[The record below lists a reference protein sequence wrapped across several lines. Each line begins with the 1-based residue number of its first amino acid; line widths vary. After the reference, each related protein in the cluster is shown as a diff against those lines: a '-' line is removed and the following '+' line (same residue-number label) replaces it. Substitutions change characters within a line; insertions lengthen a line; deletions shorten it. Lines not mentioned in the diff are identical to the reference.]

1 MGFQKRGFILTYVWA
16 ANPDLVGRSTL
27 VGAMMEGA
35 RCWADEAEKPR
46 FGSAAV
52 QITYMLAWCAKFL
65 AILHI

>member
-1 MGFQKRGFILTYVWA
+1 LR
-16 ANPDLVGRSTL
+16 TL
-27 VGAMMEGA
+27 VGAMVEGA

-46 FGSAAV
+46 FSSAAV